1 MANGVRELPGSSSV
15 HNGITV
21 NTPYDNSNPN
31 EVKVEDFLNL
41 MIAQLSNQD
50 FMNPVDD
57 TQYVTQLAQFSS
69 MQAMQELSYYS
80 QTNYVTG
87 LVGKT
92 VTVAALG
99 LGGSVSK
106 DVGTVSSVNLSGG
119 EYTFTVNGKEYKLN
133 QIMNVAEPTTKLEEG
148 DLEDA
153 SRIMPITSDRTP
165 TSLRVRWDAPSVS
178 AEAAEGL
185 RYDVYYTEDG
195 QIDLSNLSNV
205 KRGTAVAQG
214 ITSNEVNITGL
225 DPDKTYFISVVV
237 SNPNGDYEIY
247 KVATDTTTSAV

>member
-1 MANGVRELPGSSSV
+1 MADGIRELPGSSSI

-31 EVKVEDFLNL
+31 DVKVEDFLQL

-99 LGGSVSK
+99 LGGAVSK
-106 DVGTVSSVNLSGG
+106 DVGMVSSVNLSGDD
-119 EYTFTVNGKEYKLN
+119 YTVTVNGKEYQLS
-133 QIMNVAEPTTKLEEG
+133 QIMNVAEPNTEVEQD

-153 SRIMPITSDRTP
+153 ARIMPITSDRTP
-165 TSLRVRWDAPSVS
+165 TSLRVRWDAPSVD
-178 AEAAEGL
+178 AAALEGL
-185 RYDVYYTEDG
+185 RYDVYYTENG
-195 QIDLSNLSNV
+195 QIDLTNLSNV
-205 KRGTAVAQG
+205 KQG
-214 ITSNEVNITGL
+214 EQAAAGINSNEVNITGL

-237 SNPNGDYEIY
+237 SNPNGDYAIY
-247 KVATDTTTSAV
+247 QTATDTTTSAV